1 MQKIF
6 SHENR
11 LMVFNIRNLL
21 TEAGIDCHIRN
32 EFSGGG
38 VGDLSPFETWPEV
51 WVADED
57 EDVARRVVAV
67 SLEHAGG
74 DADWICRHCGETN
87 AGNFE
92 ICWHCMSHAE

>member
-11 LMVFNIRNLL
+11 LMVFNIHNLL
-21 TEAGIDCHIRN
+21 AEAGIASHIRN

-51 WVADED
+51 WVADAD
-57 EDVARRVVAV
+57 EDAARRVVTD
-67 SLEHAGG
+67 SLDQTQH
-74 DADWICRHCGETN
+74 DAQWVCRECGETN

-92 ICWHCMSHAE
+92 ICWQCLSHVE